1 MEKKWTA
8 PFILDTN
15 LLLIP
20 KTLRFKEDI
29 HCRHCLNAAISRNF
43 KMVKNVTSPQN

>member
-1 MEKKWTA
+1 MDRPKNVLNTV

-15 LLLIP
+15 LPLIP

-29 HCRHCLNAAISRNF
+29 HYRHRLNVAIIRNF
-43 KMVKNVTSPQN
+43 